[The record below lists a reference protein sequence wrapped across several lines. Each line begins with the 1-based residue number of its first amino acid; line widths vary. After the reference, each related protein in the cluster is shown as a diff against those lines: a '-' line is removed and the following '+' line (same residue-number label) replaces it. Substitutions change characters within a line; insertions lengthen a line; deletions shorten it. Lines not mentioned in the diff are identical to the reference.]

1 MKETWVEIGQ
11 LEDIPKLGSRIVKA
25 EDKNIAV
32 FRTANDQVFALK
44 DRCPHKGGHLSQG
57 IVSGELVACPLH
69 NWKIDLKT
77 GEATAPDKGCTRR
90 YEVKCENGR
99 LWLAL

>member
-1 MKETWVEIGQ
+1 MKQQWIEIGH
-11 LEDIPKLGSRIVKA
+11 LNDIPKLGSRVV
-25 EDKNIAV
+25 ETDSGNIAI
-32 FRTANDQVFALK
+32 FRTSNDQVFALK
-44 DRCPHKGGHLSQG
+44 DRCPHKGGQLSQG
-57 IVSGELVACPLH
+57 IVSGILVACPLH

-90 YEVKCENGR
+90 YEIKCENGQ

>member
-1 MKETWVEIGQ
+1 MTTQWLEIGH
-11 LEDIPKLGSRIVKA
+11 LNDIPKLGSRVV
-25 EDKNIAV
+25 ETESGDIAI
-32 FRTANDQVFALK
+32 FRTSDDQVFALK

-57 IVSGELVACPLH
+57 IVSGVLVACPLH

-90 YEVKCENGR
+90 FEIKHENNR

>member
-1 MKETWVEIGQ
+1 MTTQWLEIGH
-11 LEDIPKLGSRIVKA
+11 LNDIPKLGSRVV
-25 EDKNIAV
+25 ETDSGNIAV
-32 FRTANDQVFALK
+32 FRTNNDQVFALK
-44 DRCPHKGGHLSQG
+44 DRCPHKGGYLSQG

>member
-1 MKETWVEIGQ
+1 MKEMWLEIGS
-11 LEDIPKLGSRIVKA
+11 LENIPKLGSRIVKA
-25 EDKNIAV
+25 EDGNIAV